1 MRAVFTTEV
10 EAYKY
15 DHGIYIED
23 SIYVLGKQVNLVI
36 GDAIFESYI
45 SSIEAA
51 PSE

>member
-10 EAYKY
+10 KAYKY

-23 SIYVLGKQVNLVI
+23 SVYVLGKHVNLVI
-36 GDAIFESYI
+36 GDAIFDSYV
-45 SSIEAA
+45 SSIAAA